1 MFDDNRLFEESNIC
15 NFSQIINEGNMDVRV
30 DGEYLFRD
38 DIFLLKLDEG
48 DFIVLVCDDRD
59 VVVEKSDVLVVYI
72 QCIEV
77 INDVKI

>member
-1 MFDDNRLFEESNIC
+1 
-15 NFSQIINEGNMDVRV
+15 MDVRV

-72 QCIEV
+72 
-77 INDVKI
+77 